1 MEPIILDNLPFKVK
15 IDLLMRKVRVKPE
28 SRHADDLRGLVHEAE
43 AIARPRAMYRVVFT
57 EFTDDDHVVLDGV
70 SLKSRILRV
79 NLENAF
85 RVFPFVAT
93 CGTELEN
100 WARAKEDMLLR
111 FWAERIKET
120 ALHTAIQALT
130 GQIKDQFSPGKTS
143 TMTPGS
149 LKDWPLEEQRALF
162 KIVGDTKKAIGVQL
176 IESLMMIPV
185 HSVSGILFPTE
196 VTFVSCQLCSREDCP
211 GRRAPYDEGLYEKKY
226 QTR

>member
-1 MEPIILDNLPFKVK
+1 MEPIILDSLSFEVK
-15 IDLLMRKVRVKPE
+15 TDLLMRKVRVKPE

-43 AIARPRAMYRVVFT
+43 AIARPKAVYRIAFT
-57 EFTDDDHVVLDGV
+57 EFKDDDHVVLEGV
-70 SLKSRILRV
+70 SFKSRILRV
-79 NLENAF
+79 NLENAY

-93 CGTELEN
+93 CGMEIED
-100 WARAKEDMLLR
+100 WARAKEDMLHR
-111 FWAERIKET
+111 FWAERIKER
-120 ALHTAIQALT
+120 ALYSAMEALT
-130 GQIKDQFSPGKTS
+130 RHIKDQFSLGKTS
-143 TMTPGS
+143 IMTPGS
-149 LKDWPLEEQRALF
+149 LEDWPLEEQKALF

-226 QTR
+226 QSR